1 MKGEIIHPLRIIR
14 KLFSALGTYTKQGD
28 RMILQTETRMP
39 DPKQIPVDKI
49 PSLLTQLAAFQTAL
63 AVRLIPNSEGTFDAS
78 SDRLLKVG
86 EAAQKLRTTPDWLYR
101 HWPHLPFTRRLGRSI
116 RFSEKGL
123 ELFIQQLST
132 SESWSK

>member
-1 MKGEIIHPLRIIR
+1 
-14 KLFSALGTYTKQGD
+14 
-28 RMILQTETRMP
+28 MP

-63 AVRLIPNSEGTFDAS
+63 AVRLMPNAEETFDES
-78 SDRLLKVG
+78 PDRLLKVG
-86 EAAQKLRTTPDWLYR
+86 EAAQRLRTTPDWLYR

-123 ELFIQQLST
+123 ELFIQQLS
-132 SESWSK
+132 SPEAWSK